1 MPVQTESGEASRFTV
16 AEAVCTGGWMERCI
30 ALVDCNNF
38 FVSCER
44 VFRPDLEGR
53 PVVVLS
59 SNDGCVIS
67 RSNEAKAL
75 GIGMG
80 VPWFKV
86 RSAPKNREVV
96 VFSSNF
102 PLYSDLSN
110 RVKRLLSV
118 FSPVHEEYSVDESF
132 LDMTGQTDVVRQ
144 AFAIREAVWREVGI
158 PVCVGIGPTKTLAK
172 LANFVA
178 KKHPASG
185 GVFTCDALDTVHKQK
200 LLSGIPAGEIWGIG
214 RRLSRTLAGIGIGNA
229 AQLHDAD
236 IRMMRARFGVTME
249 RLILELRG
257 VSCLD
262 ITQVSP
268 PRRQILSSRSFGV
281 RITRLDDL
289 ENAMA
294 FHAANVGKKLRQE
307 KLVAGMV
314 QVFVET
320 DPFRLDKPQYHPC
333 FCMPFAEPTDS
344 TAEISRYAMHGLQRI
359 YRNGHEYRK
368 GGLCVSELSAAD
380 SVGSDLFAVGR
391 EKTKRIDEIMD
402 TINAR
407 FGDGTLRLSQDDR
420 LNRRW
425 MPKKGNASQ
434 RYTTSWNDLPE
445 CGEPAK

>member
-30 ALVDCNNF
+30 ALVDCHNF

-75 GIGMG
+75 GVGMG

-158 PVCVGIGPTKTLAK
+158 PA
-172 LANFVA
+172 
-178 KKHPASG
+178 
-185 GVFTCDALDTVHKQK
+185 Q
-200 LLSGIPAGEIWGIG
+200 IG
-214 RRLSRTLAGIGIGNA
+214 RRACAPPVGGVGKVLGTVRTNGVQRMGIAG
-229 AQLHDAD
+229 
-236 IRMMRARFGVTME
+236 GVTG
-249 RLILELRG
+249 R
-257 VSCLD
+257 
-262 ITQVSP
+262 
-268 PRRQILSSRSFGV
+268 
-281 RITRLDDL
+281 
-289 ENAMA
+289 
-294 FHAANVGKKLRQE
+294 K
-307 KLVAGMV
+307 
-314 QVFVET
+314 
-320 DPFRLDKPQYHPC
+320 
-333 FCMPFAEPTDS
+333 
-344 TAEISRYAMHGLQRI
+344 
-359 YRNGHEYRK
+359 RNRK
-368 GGLCVSELSAAD
+368 
-380 SVGSDLFAVGR
+380 
-391 EKTKRIDEIMD
+391 
-402 TINAR
+402 
-407 FGDGTLRLSQDDR
+407 
-420 LNRRW
+420 
-425 MPKKGNASQ
+425 
-434 RYTTSWNDLPE
+434 
-445 CGEPAK
+445 

>member
-1 MPVQTESGEASRFTV
+1 
-16 AEAVCTGGWMERCI
+16 MERCI

-75 GIGMG
+75 GILMG

-102 PLYSDLSN
+102 PLYADLSN

-132 LDMTGQTDVVRQ
+132 LDMTGQADVARR
-144 AFAIREAVWREVGI
+144 AFAIREAVWQEVGI

-178 KKHPASG
+178 KKHPVSR
-185 GVFTCDALDTVHKQK
+185 GVFACDALDAERKRK
-200 LLSGIPAGEIWGIG
+200 LLSGIPAGEVWGIG
-214 RRLSRTLAGIGIGNA
+214 RRLSRTLAGMGIGNA

-236 IRMMRARFGVTME
+236 VRMMRARFGVTME

-262 ITQVSP
+262 ITQVRP
-268 PRRQILSSRSFGV
+268 PRQQILS
-281 RITRLDDL
+281 
-289 ENAMA
+289 
-294 FHAANVGKKLRQE
+294 
-307 KLVAGMV
+307 
-314 QVFVET
+314 
-320 DPFRLDKPQYHPC
+320 
-333 FCMPFAEPTDS
+333 
-344 TAEISRYAMHGLQRI
+344 
-359 YRNGHEYRK
+359 
-368 GGLCVSELSAAD
+368 
-380 SVGSDLFAVGR
+380 
-391 EKTKRIDEIMD
+391 
-402 TINAR
+402 
-407 FGDGTLRLSQDDR
+407 
-420 LNRRW
+420 RR
-425 MPKKGNASQ
+425 
-434 RYTTSWNDLPE
+434 
-445 CGEPAK
+445 

>member
-1 MPVQTESGEASRFTV
+1 
-16 AEAVCTGGWMERCI
+16 MERCI

-44 VFRPDLEGR
+44 VFRPELEGR

-110 RVKRLLSV
+110 RVKRLLST
-118 FSPVHEEYSVDESF
+118 FSPVHEEYSIDESF
-132 LDMTGQTDVVRQ
+132 LDMSGQTDVARQ
-144 AFAIREAVWREVGI
+144 ALAIRETVWREVGI
-158 PVCVGIGPTKTLAK
+158 PVCVGIGPSKTLAK

-185 GVFTCDALDTVHKQK
+185 GVFTCNALDTVRKRK
-200 LLSGIPAGEIWGIG
+200 LLSGIPACEVWGIG
-214 RRLSRTLAGIGIGNA
+214 RRLSRTLAGMGIGNA

-262 ITQVSP
+262 ITQVRP
-268 PRRQILSSRSFGV
+268 PRQQILSSRSFGV

-289 ENAMA
+289 ENARA
-294 FHAANVGKKLRQE
+294 FHAAHVGKQLRQE

-314 QVFVET
+314 QVFLET
-320 DPFRLDKPQYHPC
+320 DPYRLDKPQYHPGC
-333 FCMPFAEPTDS
+333 CLPFAEPTDS
-344 TAEISRYAMHGLQRI
+344 TAEISRYAMAGLHRI
-359 YRNGHEYRK
+359 YRNGYEYRK
-368 GGLCVSELSAAD
+368 GGIWVGELSAAD
-380 SVGSDLFAVGR
+380 SVVPDLFAAAG
-391 EKTKRIDEIMD
+391 EKRKRLDEIMD
-402 TINAR
+402 TVNAR
-407 FGDGTLRLSQDDR
+407 FGDGTLRLSQDDM

-425 MPKKGNASQ
+425 MPKKERVSP
-434 RYTTSWNDLPE
+434 RYTTSWHELPV